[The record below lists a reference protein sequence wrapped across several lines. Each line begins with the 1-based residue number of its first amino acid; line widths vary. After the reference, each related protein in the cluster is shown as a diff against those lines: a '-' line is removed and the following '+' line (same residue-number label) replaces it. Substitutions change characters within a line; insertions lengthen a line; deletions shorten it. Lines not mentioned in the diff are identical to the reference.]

1 MPSREAESAVEPEQ
15 RAADGATKH
24 TGERDGDH
32 EPSRRAGAHVRRK
45 PLAQVVHDPW
55 KKARFRNAE
64 DEAEHV
70 ELDRC
75 AHERHGDGDHAPRE
89 HDARDPPPR
98 PHAREQQIARHLEQ
112 RVADEEDAGAE
123 AERLGAEAE
132 VAVHLERREPDVRA
146 VEEVEDVEDEQERH
160 EPPRD
165 GAHRLA
171 LERGVA
177 AVAGRADRVDRV
189 AGA

>member
-112 RVADEEDAGAE
+112 RVADEEDSGAGWGGWERQRQQFDCDNWAE
-123 AERLGAEAE
+123 
-132 VAVHLERREPDVRA
+132 HHDI
-146 VEEVEDVEDEQERH
+146 
-160 EPPRD
+160 
-165 GAHRLA
+165 
-171 LERGVA
+171 
-177 AVAGRADRVDRV
+177 RVCPTNQS
-189 AGA
+189 